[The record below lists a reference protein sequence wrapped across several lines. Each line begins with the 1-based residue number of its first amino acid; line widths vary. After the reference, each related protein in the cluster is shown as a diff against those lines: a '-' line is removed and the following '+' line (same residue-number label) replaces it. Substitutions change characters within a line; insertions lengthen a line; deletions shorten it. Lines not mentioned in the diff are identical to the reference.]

1 MLKKTRILCVLF
13 AAGLAVDTLLAA
25 ASGTIVGT
33 VTDETGAVIPGA
45 VVAVTH
51 QGTGAPRSLVTDAAG
66 NYNFPLLPVG
76 RYTARVDMPGSQTFV
91 QRDGV
96 LAGD

>member
-1 MLKKTRILCVLF
+1 MLKRTRILPVLF
-13 AAGLAVDTLLAA
+13 AAGLAVDALLAA

-45 VVAVTH
+45 LVTVAH
-51 QGTGAPRSLVTDAAG
+51 QATGASRGMVTDAAG

-76 RYTARVDMPGSQTFV
+76 PYTRPRPTAPSARS
-91 QRDGV
+91 
-96 LAGD
+96 AGRIF